1 MDAHRDKPL
10 RLALIGMSGAGKS
23 FWTKHLAKVGYS
35 TVSCDDRIE
44 AGLAPVLQA
53 GNFEGINGVASW
65 MGWPDRETYAERE
78 SRYLQEEISV
88 LDGVLDGLE
97 KNPATELILDTT
109 GSVIYCGNHLLH
121 RLRKQMTVLYL
132 EASAAERELLV
143 RRYLEDP
150 KPVLW
155 RGAFQAKSGEKPNDT
170 VLRCYPMLVE
180 ARRRSYE
187 ALAHCTVPVSELRPL
202 SAEAEHAGVAPG
214 LKFLERV
221 RGQLA
226 ARA

>member
-1 MDAHRDKPL
+1 MSAPRDKPL
-10 RLALIGMSGAGKS
+10 RLALVGMSGAGKS
-23 FWTKHLAKVGYS
+23 YWTRHLALVGYP
-35 TVSCDDRIE
+35 TIGCDDRIE

-53 GNFEGINGVASW
+53 GKFEGINGVAAW

-78 SRYLQEEISV
+78 ARYLAEEISV
-88 LDGVLDGLE
+88 LDEVLTGLE
-97 KNPATELILDTT
+97 KNPASELILDTT
-109 GSVIYCGNHLLH
+109 GSVIYSGNHLLH
-121 RLRKQMTVLYL
+121 RLRKQMTVVYL
-132 EASAAERELLV
+132 AASTAERELLI

-155 RGAFQAKSGEKPNDT
+155 RGAFQAKAGESSNDT
-170 VLRCYPMLVE
+170 VLRCYPMLAE

-187 ALAHCTVPVSELRPL
+187 ALAHCTVAVGELRQL
-202 SAEAEHAGVAPG
+202 SVDAEHAGVAPG

-221 RGQLA
+221 REQLA

>member
-1 MDAHRDKPL
+1 MNAYHEKPL
-10 RLALIGMSGAGKS
+10 RLALVGMSGAGKS
-23 FWTKHLAKVGYS
+23 FWARHLALLGYRA
-35 TVSCDDRIE
+35 TSCDDRIE
-44 AGLAPVLQA
+44 AALAPVLQA
-53 GNFEGINGVASW
+53 GNFQGIHGVAAW

-78 SRYLQEEISV
+78 SRYLAEENAV
-88 LDGVLDGLE
+88 LDEALTGLE
-97 KNPATELILDTT
+97 KNPASELILDTT

-121 RLRKQMTVLYL
+121 RLRKQMTVVYL

-155 RGAFQAKSGEKPNDT
+155 RGAFQAKAGESSNDT
-170 VLRCYPMLVE
+170 VSRCYPMLAE

-187 ALAHCTVPVSELRPL
+187 TLSHCAVPVGELRQL
-202 SAEAEHAGVAPG
+202 SLGAEHAGVAPG

-221 RGQLA
+221 REQFA